1 MATHSTMATP
11 VACRTKRTMV
21 TQEGLD
27 RNVEMLQR
35 AYALLVIPGF
45 TIHVREGSNKDLGID
60 EHVVRVNQG
69 TVVTVRAD
77 DPAKKTDK
85 EKEAVYAIVA
95 REGLKTQ
102 KLWYVGE
109 LAALDDGEDEMV
121 DVAKVSLILGQSAYS
136 GVGSTGK
143 SRGFVDKS
151 IDHAQ
156 EELGIFGAIQ
166 KRQSFHLL
174 NLEGGT
180 TPAHSLVFVF
190 PDTPTRNQEQ
200 PFRQAVSG
208 ETTTMNTSDDT
219 VGSAS
224 AVVYF
229 IVTNATVYNNR
240 ENCDARPTQIAPGE
254 EFGLTAEQQ
263 SSAII
268 QGQIN
273 ALKRNPTRSATGIHK
288 NERLTALSAES
299 GDVS

>member
-11 VACRTKRTMV
+11 VVSRTKRTMV
-21 TQEGLD
+21 TPEALD
-27 RNVEMLQR
+27 RNRVMHQR
-35 AYALLVIPGF
+35 AFGLLAIPGY
-45 TIHVREGSNKDLGID
+45 TIKVSEACNKDLGLKA
-60 EHVVRVNQG
+60 HVMRVHQG
-69 TVVTVRAD
+69 TLVSVRAD
-77 DPAKKTDK
+77 DPATKTDE
-85 EKEAVYAIVA
+85 EKEAVYLIVA
-95 REGLKTQ
+95 AEGLKTQ
-102 KLWYVGE
+102 KEWYVAE
-109 LAALDDGEDEMV
+109 LDDGEDEVV
-121 DVAKVSLILGQSAYS
+121 DVANVSLILGQSAYS

-143 SRGFVDKS
+143 SRGHVDKS
-151 IDHAQ
+151 IDRAQ
-156 EELGIFGAIQ
+156 EQLGLYGALME
-166 KRQSFHLL
+166 RQRVHLM

-208 ETTTMNTSDDT
+208 MTTTLNTSDDT
-219 VGSAS
+219 VGPAS

-229 IVTNATVYNNR
+229 LVTNATGYNDR
-240 ENCDARPTQIAPGE
+240 AKDRTGRQTQIAPGE